1 LSEVQYVEL
10 DFDDV
15 VRKKVKTINA
25 N

>member
-15 VRKKVKTINA
+15 VRKKVKTINT